1 MARFVIKNA
10 KLSAQGINKLNRLAD
25 LAKRGVE
32 AMLEDFSDEIRER
45 VATFAPSE
53 EEERFY
59 LSTPGNDY
67 NLYKREGGFLYL
79 REAII
84 TEETVV
90 KEANDIVS
98 AEFGRA
104 NEMNPF
110 LGFSW
115 YHGYGKYENKEL
127 RSTNDPE
134 AGAAWKNLL
143 QMWENGGEAFLITP
157 RDPGDALTIAKTA
170 EGYIVVD
177 SVMKT
182 IPSVQPFT
190 MYAATGYYMQP
201 VLRRKVL
208 EKLKEVISWL

>member
-10 KLSAQGINKLNRLAD
+10 KLSAAGINKINRLAD

-32 AMLEDFSDEIRER
+32 AMLEDFSDAIKER

-84 TEETVV
+84 TEDTVV
-90 KEANDIVS
+90 KEANEIVS
-98 AEFGRA
+98 AEFGKA
-104 NEMNPF
+104 KEMNPKI
-110 LGFSW
+110 GFGW
-115 YHGYGKYENKEL
+115 YRGTG
-127 RSTNDPE
+127 TNAEFRTTSDAD
-134 AGAAWKNLL
+134 AGPAWGNLL
-143 QMWENGGEAFLITP
+143 QLWENGGAPFTIVS
-157 RDPGDALTIAKTA
+157 RDGGSMTIARRGNEKV
-170 EGYIVVD
+170 VVD
-177 SVMKT
+177 SVTKT

-190 MYAATGYYMQP
+190 MYQATGYYMQP
-201 VLRRKVL
+201 VLRRKIL
-208 EKLKEVISWL
+208 EKLKEVITWL

>member
-10 KLSAQGINKLNRLAD
+10 KLSAAGITKLNRLAD
-25 LAKRGVE
+25 LAARGVS
-32 AMLEDFSDEIRER
+32 AMMEDFSDEIRER
-45 VATFAPSE
+45 VAIFVFSE

-59 LSTPGNDY
+59 LSIPGNDY

-79 REAII
+79 REAIM

-90 KEANDIVS
+90 KEANEIIS

-104 NEMNPF
+104 NEMNPKI
-110 LGFSW
+110 GFGW
-115 YHGYGKYENKEL
+115 YHSYGPNKEF
-127 RSTNDPE
+127 RTTNDAE
-134 AGAAWKNLL
+134 AGEAWSNLL
-143 QMWENGGEAFLITP
+143 QLWELGGSPFTITA
-157 RDPGDALTIAKTA
+157 RDGGSMTIAKY
-170 EGYIVVD
+170 GKDKVVVD
-177 SVMKT
+177 SVIKT

-190 MYAATGYYMQP
+190 MYQATGYYMQP